1 MKNSASACARLLLW
15 TLVAIP
21 AMLLLAR
28 TVALARPAVPVVS
41 VLRDGRQ
48 ILSIPLAR
56 DALERA
62 SGERRLLLADG
73 SVRVFAAT
81 EIVGR
86 HDAPK
91 VWIVRTED
99 APPRMGW
106 IRALVAGASDTLRG
120 ADLEDRLDPL
130 REGRRA
136 DRDRLVK
143 SVRASKEGAG
153 FALAMERWN
162 LFRREDER
170 VGVLL
175 EDGEGG
181 ISFVRLSSVREFS
194 RPPDGPIRYAF
205 AWAENLAQI
214 FSDTPDAW
222 GIGGLREVF
231 VGTVVLIFLSG
242 CIGGTLAILAALLL
256 SERLRSGRW
265 AMVVRRSSEW
275 LAAVPGVVWG
285 AVGFGF
291 LVSVVGTEIDHLFEG
306 RLRWATGGLLWA
318 SLTLGILAVPLSLKR
333 ALDSLDAVPRQ
344 WRLVARSCGATRWQ
358 VLRMVVFPVAWPSL
372 LGAWFSAFARAAGE
386 TAPLMLVGA
395 VHSVSGDVFGSGP
408 RFPSLSGGFPHLGV
422 LACDPP
428 WPPIEAELG
437 HPSAFLSLLS
447 LSLLCVAFELAAS
460 IFLAKGRRAI
470 ESEVSA

>member
-1 MKNSASACARLLLW
+1 MKSTAPACARILLW
-15 TLVAIP
+15 ILVGIP
-21 AMLLLAR
+21 AALLLAR
-28 TVALARPAVPVVS
+28 TVALARPVPPVVAI
-41 VLRDGRQ
+41 LRDGRQ
-48 ILSIPLAR
+48 ILSIPLER

-62 SGERRLLLADG
+62 SGERRFLFADG
-73 SVRVFAAT
+73 SVGVLAAT
-81 EIVGR
+81 EIVGMR
-86 HDAPK
+86 EAPDA
-91 VWIVRTED
+91 WIVRTED

-106 IRALVAGASDTLRG
+106 IRALVVGASDTLRG
-120 ADLEDRLDPL
+120 PGLEDRLEPL

-136 DRDRLVK
+136 DRDRLVEA
-143 SVRASKEGAG
+143 VRASDGGAG

-162 LFRREDER
+162 LFRRHDDR

-175 EDGEGG
+175 DDGQGG
-181 ISFVRLSSVREFS
+181 VSFVRLSSVREFS
-194 RPPDGPIRYAF
+194 RPPRGAFPYAA
-205 AWAENLAQI
+205 AWAGNLAQI
-214 FSDTPDAW
+214 VSDTPDAW
-222 GIGGLREVF
+222 GVGGLREVF
-231 VGTVVLIFLSG
+231 VGTLVLIVLSG

-256 SERLRSGRW
+256 NERLRSGRW

-291 LVSVVGTEIDHLFEG
+291 LVSVVGTEIDRLLG
-306 RLRWATGGLLWA
+306 GGLRWATGGLLWA

-358 VLRMVVFPVAWPSL
+358 VLRMVVLPAAWPSL

-395 VHSVSGDVFGSGP
+395 VHSVSGDVFGAGAGL
-408 RFPSLSGGFPHLGV
+408 PSLSGGFPHLGV

-428 WPPIEAELG
+428 WPSIEAELG
-437 HPSAFLSLLS
+437 HPAAFLSLLS
-447 LSLLCVAFELAAS
+447 LSFLCVVFELAAS
-460 IFLAKGRRAI
+460 LFLAKGRRAI
-470 ESEVSA
+470 ESEVST

>member
-1 MKNSASACARLLLW
+1 M
-15 TLVAIP
+15 
-21 AMLLLAR
+21 LLAR

-41 VLRDGRQ
+41 MLGNGRQ
-48 ILSIPLAR
+48 ILSIPLER
-56 DALERA
+56 DLLEDA
-62 SGERRLLLADG
+62 SGERRHLLADG
-73 SVRVFAAT
+73 SVRVFAAS
-81 EIVGR
+81 EIVGSR
-86 HDAPK
+86 SAPD
-91 VWIVRTED
+91 VWIVRAED
-99 APPRMGW
+99 GPPRMGW
-106 IRALVAGASDTLRG
+106 IRALVAGVSDTLRG
-120 ADLEDRLDPL
+120 EGLEDRLDLL

-136 DRDRLVK
+136 DRDRLVEA
-143 SVRASKEGAG
+143 VRVSKEGSA
-153 FALAMERWN
+153 FEAAMERWN
-162 LFRREDER
+162 LFRREDDR

-175 EDGEGG
+175 ENGEGG
-181 ISFVRLSSVREFS
+181 VAFVRLSSIREFS
-194 RPPDGPIRYAF
+194 RPPGGPVRYVL
-205 AWAENLAQI
+205 AWAGNLARI

-222 GIGGLREVF
+222 GIGGLRDVF
-231 VGTVVLIFLSG
+231 ASTVALIFLSG

-256 SERLRSGRW
+256 SERLRPGRW

-291 LVSVVGTEIDHLFEG
+291 LVSVVGTEIDQLFG
-306 RLRWATGGLLWA
+306 DRLRWATGGLLWA

-333 ALDSLDAVPRQ
+333 ALDALDAVPRQ

-358 VLRMVVFPVAWPSL
+358 VLRMVLLPVAWPSL

-395 VHSVSGDVFGSGP
+395 VHSVSGDVFGAGP
-408 RFPSLSGGFPHLGV
+408 KLLSLSGGFPHLGV

-437 HPSAFLSLLS
+437 HPAAFLSLLS

-460 IFLAKGRRAI
+460 LLLAKGRRAI

>member
-1 MKNSASACARLLLW
+1 MKSLAPACARVLLW
-15 TLVAIP
+15 ILVAIP
-21 AMLLLAR
+21 AALLLAR
-28 TVALARPAVPVVS
+28 TVALARPEVPGVAI
-41 VLRDGRQ
+41 LRDGRQ
-48 ILSIPLAR
+48 ILSIPLEQ
-56 DALERA
+56 DALERE
-62 SGERRLLLADG
+62 SGERRHLLADG
-73 SVRVFAAT
+73 SVRVFAAA

-86 HDAPK
+86 RDAPDA
-91 VWIVRTED
+91 WIVRTED

-106 IRALVAGASDTLRG
+106 IRALVVGVSDTVRG
-120 ADLEDRLDPL
+120 ADLERRLARL

-136 DRDRLVK
+136 DRERLVQA
-143 SVRASKEGAG
+143 VRASRGGEG

-162 LFRREDER
+162 LFRREDDR

-181 ISFVRLSSVREFS
+181 VSFVRLSSVREFS
-194 RPPDGPIRYAF
+194 RAPQGPVRYAL
-205 AWAENLAQI
+205 AWAGNLGRI
-214 FSDTPDAW
+214 VSDTPDAW
-222 GIGGLREVF
+222 GVGGLREVF
-231 VGTVVLIFLSG
+231 VATVVLVVLSG

-256 SERLRSGRW
+256 NERLRSGRW
-265 AMVVRRSSEW
+265 ALVVRRSSEW

-291 LVSVVGTEIDHLFEG
+291 LVSVVGTQIDHLLG
-306 RLRWATGGLLWA
+306 GGLRWATGGLLWA

-395 VHSVSGDVFGSGP
+395 LHSVSGDVFGSGAQ
-408 RFPSLSGGFPHLGV
+408 FPSLSGGFPHLGV

-437 HPSAFLSLLS
+437 HPAAFLSLLS
-447 LSLLCVAFELAAS
+447 LSLLCVVFELAAS
-460 IFLAKGRRAI
+460 MFLAKGRRAI
-470 ESEVSA
+470 ESEAPA